1 MASNEFIG
9 DYQNRSY
16 KIDGSGHYVKNQ
28 WIWVNNNTW
37 NYAGKDGILIK
48 NTWAKIGGVWYYF
61 NQGGKMASNELIQDE
76 NGNYYWI
83 NSLGYYV
90 TNRNISYYGKI
101 LHAGADG
108 RITNYY

>member
-1 MASNEFIG
+1 MTDGWHIVDGSWYYFHYDGRMASNEFID

-28 WIWVNNNTW
+28 WIRVNNNTW

-76 NGNYYWI
+76 NGNYY
-83 NSLGYYV
+83 Y
-90 TNRNISYYGKI
+90 
-101 LHAGADG
+101 
-108 RITNYY
+108 